1 MRKTILVVEDSDS
14 SRDITCHFL
23 QQGGYRVLEAND
35 GHSALE
41 LLKKRHVDL
50 ILTDIM
56 MPNMDGW
63 QFSAEVRK
71 DKRFNMTPFV
81 FLSVLDDLDDQIK
94 GLTMGVDDYLSKPIT
109 PPQLLAR
116 VNTAL
121 TRTDRLK
128 PYFYR
133 DPVTELETEAFFLSR
148 LAQEVERGA
157 KAGRKLSLVVVGIG
171 NYEALVRGHADWFAQ
186 QAVEQTGIR
195 LKKHVRSYDLVADMQ
210 QGRFAA
216 LFPEAGIEGA
226 TKWAEKVKGNWD
238 VSVVWP
244 ETEQKIGIEIGFTV
258 DALCPDIESAAD
270 AEALLNKRLQSFQ
283 RKW

>member
-23 QQGGYRVLEAND
+23 QEGGFRVLEAND
-35 GHSALE
+35 GQSALE
-41 LLKKRHVDL
+41 LLKTRHVDL

-63 QFSAEVRK
+63 KLSAEVRK

-94 GLTMGVDDYLSKPIT
+94 GLTLGVDDYLSKPIT
-109 PPQLLAR
+109 PQQLLAR

-133 DPVTELETEAFFLSR
+133 DPVTDLETEAFFLTR
-148 LAQEVERGA
+148 MEQEFERCS
-157 KAGRKLSLVVVGIG
+157 KMKRPLSLAVVGIG
-171 NYEALVRGHADWFAQ
+171 NYESLVRGHAEWFAQ
-186 QAVEQTGIR
+186 QAVEKTGLR
-195 LKKHVRSYDLVADMQ
+195 LRKHTRSYDLVSDMQ

-216 LFPEAGIEGA
+216 LFPEAGEEGA
-226 TKWAEKVKGNWD
+226 GKWAEKVKEAWD
-238 VSVVWP
+238 ISLHWP
-244 ETEQKIGIEIGFTV
+244 ETEQDVRIDIGFTI
-258 DALCPDIESAAD
+258 DAICPGIESFED
-270 AEALLNKRLQSFQ
+270 LSKLLDKRLKSFE

>member
-35 GHSALE
+35 GQSALE

-63 QFSAEVRK
+63 QLSAEVRK

-94 GLTMGVDDYLSKPIT
+94 GLTLGVDDYLSKPIT

-121 TRTDRLK
+121 MRTERLK

-133 DPVTELETEAFFLSR
+133 NPVTDLETEGFFKAR
-148 LAQEVERGA
+148 LEQEVTRA
-157 KAGRKLSLVVVGIG
+157 IKAGRKLSLVVVGIG
-171 NYEALVRGHADWFAQ
+171 NFEALVRGHADWFAQ
-186 QAVEQTGIR
+186 QAVEQTGMR
-195 LKKHVRSYDLVADMQ
+195 LKKHVRNYDLVADMQ
-210 QGRFAA
+210 QGRFAI
-216 LFPEAGIEGA
+216 LFPEAGFESA
-226 TKWAEKVKGNWD
+226 TTWAEKVKAHWD
-238 VSVVWP
+238 MSLLWP
-244 ETEQKIGIEIGFTV
+244 ETQQHIGIEIGFTV
-258 DALCPDIESAAD
+258 DAICPGIESFAD
-270 AEALLNKRLQSFQ
+270 AEALLNKRLQSFE